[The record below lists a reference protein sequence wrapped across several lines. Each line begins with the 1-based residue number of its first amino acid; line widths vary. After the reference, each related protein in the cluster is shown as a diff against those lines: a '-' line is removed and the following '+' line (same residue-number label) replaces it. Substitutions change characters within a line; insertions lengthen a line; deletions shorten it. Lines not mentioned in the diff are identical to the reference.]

1 MLNVGVMPQEQNPQ
15 ARDSNVN
22 HSEIYFTFLNL
33 TKTERNTAGG
43 LLKQSGTPQEL
54 AKTECSTVGGL
65 LKQSATPQEAC

>member
-1 MLNVGVMPQEQNPQ
+1 MPQEQNLQ

-22 HSEIYFTFLNL
+22 HSEIYYTFLNL

-54 AKTECSTVGGL
+54 AKTERNTCRWTAKKSEI
-65 LKQSATPQEAC
+65 PQEAC